1 MNGEVGFA
9 CRLTVAA
16 RKALKGAEF
25 NFNTAPYENTI
36 SFIFAARGK
45 AGVTVQSPKLWFAKL
60 KEFGAAEI
68 FMIMPCSVQN
78 RRNLGFVNSCGC
90 TIFVQFNDG
99 TTSRF
104 IPRWEIDKAK
114 KAWNVIVTEEIMA
127 NAPPAAP
134 TFKDNT
140 LEFKVVLNEIRELA
154 EKLGFDNFA
163 DNFAKGY
170 AVLDGGELPEIPM
183 KELIP
188 ELDDNKLRL
197 YLAADISDVFGAMG
211 SWNDSPAAVA
221 HQMNVLQ
228 DYHKL
233 SDNLL
238 AQNRYALM
246 YAVNYC

>member
-25 NFNTAPYENTI
+25 SFSNAPYENRI
-36 SFIFAARGK
+36 SFIFAAREK
-45 AGVTVQSPKLWFAKL
+45 AGVTVPNPTLWYKKL
-60 KEFGAAEI
+60 EEYGVTEI
-68 FMIMPCSVQN
+68 FLVMPCTVPN
-78 RRNLGFVNSCGC
+78 RRNLGFVNTCGC
-90 TIFVQFNDG
+90 TVFARFSDG

-104 IPRWEIDKAK
+104 VPRWELDKAK

-127 NAPPAAP
+127 NAPAESP

-140 LEFKVVLNEIRELA
+140 LEFKAVLHEIKELA
-154 EKLGFDNFA
+154 EKLGFKQFA
-163 DNFAKGY
+163 DNFAKGF

-188 ELDDNKLRL
+188 DLEDNKLRL

-221 HQMNVLQ
+221 HQMGVLQ